1 MLGLCAT
8 FSLRTVC
15 HRNKHTHALAH
26 ACKHAHTHTRK
37 HARTRTDTHARTH
50 ARTRART
57 HRSIRVF
64 QRAARTLNSP
74 TKLRRSVYVNVIYM
88 HSDVGAHTT
97 HPPIHPRTGGG
108 TDVHVYAHIV
118 HMHNRMSA
126 HSTHPPN
133 PPLPTHP
140 HTLRTAARQN
150 PMYRGRTEPRRTPSQ
165 QTRPTS

>member
-26 ACKHAHTHTRK
+26 ACKHAHRHARK

-50 ARTRART
+50 ARTRAHT

-126 HSTHPPN
+126 HST
-133 PPLPTHP
+133 PPLTTHP